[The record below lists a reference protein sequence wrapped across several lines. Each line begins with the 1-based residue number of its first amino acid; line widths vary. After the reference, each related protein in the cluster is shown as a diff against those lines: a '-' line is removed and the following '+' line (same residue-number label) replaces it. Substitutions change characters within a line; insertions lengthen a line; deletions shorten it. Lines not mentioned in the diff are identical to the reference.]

1 MRRRERLTGFFIIF
15 ILLTFSAYS
24 NSMNVGGR
32 IGIVSNQQEQLEQR
46 SSKQEN
52 DRVLNKSEKN
62 FNTSVNNNDKNNDK
76 NTGDNDNTDKND
88 KKTDNKRDSEQEE
101 QVEVNPEST
110 EAARESNS
118 IKRDINLND
127 REQNPDDKR
136 EETGVFTE
144 QREENDKQ
152 LQFDKPDNSQTP
164 FKERNEK
171 ELIDQVKVHKVQSG
185 ETLWD
190 IAHKHDLNIDS
201 LIGANNIS
209 NMNSIKPGQEFKI
222 LPVKGIIYRVSP
234 GESVNSIAGKFD
246 VKIDTILEDNNLE
259 GTSDLQ
265 VDQNLILRG
274 AKPEF
279 SYQDRLDQKFMY
291 PINTRITSYYG
302 PRWGRMHEG
311 VDFAAPMGSPIRV
324 VSSGR
329 VVFSGWSGGYGYVV
343 IVEHQKG
350 LRTLYAHNSKLLIK
364 EGQSVAKGEVIARS
378 GNTGN
383 STGPHLHFEVQVNGR
398 PENPLDYINK

>member
-32 IGIVSNQQEQLEQR
+32 IGVTENKQREINQSRFEQETNNSVKKINNKNISDNSRNSSAEEANSELKTEVDLREETAAAADQNINSSQIDNKFNQERENNEVINQQRDENNSQTN
-46 SSKQEN
+46 QETA
-52 DRVLNKSEKN
+52 
-62 FNTSVNNNDKNNDK
+62 F
-76 NTGDNDNTDKND
+76 
-88 KKTDNKRDSEQEE
+88 
-101 QVEVNPEST
+101 
-110 EAARESNS
+110 A
-118 IKRDINLND
+118 
-127 REQNPDDKR
+127 KR
-136 EETGVFTE
+136 EEP
-144 QREENDKQ
+144 Q
-152 LQFDKPDNSQTP
+152 LI
-164 FKERNEK
+164 E
-171 ELIDQVKVHKVQSG
+171 QVKAHKVRSG

-190 IAHKHDLNIDS
+190 IAHKHGLNIDS

-234 GESVNSIAGKFD
+234 GESLNSIASKFD
-246 VKIDTILEDNNLE
+246 LKAETILEDNNLE
-259 GTSDLQ
+259 DSSKLK

-291 PINTRITSYYG
+291 PIKTRITSYYG

-343 IVEHQKG
+343 IVQHQKG
-350 LRTLYAHNSKLLIK
+350 LRTLYAHNSKLLVNVG
-364 EGQSVAKGEVIARS
+364 ESVGRGEVIARS

-398 PENPLDYINK
+398 PENPLDYIHK

>member
-32 IGIVSNQQEQLEQR
+32 AGIADRQLSKTGQRTNRQQM
-46 SSKQEN
+46 
-52 DRVLNKSEKN
+52 RVLSNSEQKLNASVPEQSLQPENKLDLESDQTSSLDSERKSN
-62 FNTSVNNNDKNNDK
+62 SLDIDQTKENRKQNIKAERE
-76 NTGDNDNTDKND
+76 D
-88 KKTDNKRDSEQEE
+88 KK
-101 QVEVNPEST
+101 
-110 EAARESNS
+110 
-118 IKRDINLND
+118 I
-127 REQNPDDKR
+127 
-136 EETGVFTE
+136 FTE
-144 QREENDKQ
+144 QRAENN
-152 LQFDKPDNSQTP
+152 PDQQQTA
-164 FKERNEK
+164 FEK
-171 ELIDQVKVHKVQSG
+171 RYEPELIDQVKVHKVRSG

-190 IAHKHDLNIDS
+190 IAHQHGLNIDS

-234 GESVNSIAGKFD
+234 GESVASIARKFNL
-246 VKIDTILEDNNLE
+246 KTETIMEDNNLE
-259 GTSDLQ
+259 DASKLKI
-265 VDQNLILRG
+265 DQKLVLRG

-302 PRWGRMHEG
+302 PRWGRVHEG
-311 VDFAAPMGSPIRV
+311 LDFAAPMGSPIRA

-329 VVFSGWSGGYGYVV
+329 VVYSGWATGYGYVV
-343 IVEHQKG
+343 IIEHQKG
-350 LRTLYAHNSKLLIK
+350 LRTLYAHNSKLLV
-364 EGQSVAKGEVIARS
+364 SVGESVGRGEVISRS

-383 STGPHLHFEVQVNGR
+383 STGPHLHLEVQVNGR
-398 PENPLDYINK
+398 PENPLNYINK